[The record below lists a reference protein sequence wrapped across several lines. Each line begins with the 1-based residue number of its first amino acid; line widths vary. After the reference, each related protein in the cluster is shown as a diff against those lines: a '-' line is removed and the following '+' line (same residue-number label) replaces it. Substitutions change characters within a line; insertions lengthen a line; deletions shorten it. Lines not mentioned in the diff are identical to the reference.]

1 MSKIEK
7 KLEALPSQ
15 KLKKNFLSEEY
26 PSLYVLILESLNQ
39 TDMIEEYMAAC
50 KAYQG
55 DLENYSLYIHG
66 YLLLW
71 FRQQRQA
78 GKLSQGMSNHSF
90 TIDMC
95 SQGQKVEG

>member
-26 PSLYVLILESLNQ
+26 PSLYVYILEQLNF
-39 TDMIEEYMAAC
+39 TGKIEEYMAVC
-50 KAYQG
+50 KAYED

-71 FRQQRQA
+71 FR
-78 GKLSQGMSNHSF
+78 K
-90 TIDMC
+90 
-95 SQGQKVEG
+95 